1 MYSPERIM
9 YSPEM
14 REYLK
19 EIKRYLV
26 WRYGI
31 FRDGVK
37 SRQAPEA
44 LHGRVSASVR
54 GERKACPCLRHKL
67 FQVVFSSYK

>member
-1 MYSPERIM
+1 M

-14 REYLK
+14 REYLN

-31 FRDGVK
+31 TDGK
-37 SRQAPEA
+37 
-44 LHGRVSASVR
+44 GTT
-54 GERKACPCLRHKL
+54 
-67 FQVVFSSYK
+67 

>member
-1 MYSPERIM
+1 M

-19 EIKRYLV
+19 EIKRYRV

-31 FRDGVK
+31 TDREGK
-37 SRQAPEA
+37 
-44 LHGRVSASVR
+44 H
-54 GERKACPCLRHKL
+54 
-67 FQVVFSSYK
+67 

>member
-1 MYSPERIM
+1 M

-19 EIKRYLV
+19 GIERYLV

-31 FRDGVK
+31 TDREGK
-37 SRQAPEA
+37 
-44 LHGRVSASVR
+44 H
-54 GERKACPCLRHKL
+54 
-67 FQVVFSSYK
+67 

>member
-1 MYSPERIM
+1 M

-19 EIKRYLV
+19 EIKRYLA

-31 FRDGVK
+31 TDREEK
-37 SRQAPEA
+37 
-44 LHGRVSASVR
+44 H
-54 GERKACPCLRHKL
+54 
-67 FQVVFSSYK
+67 

>member
-1 MYSPERIM
+1 M

-19 EIKRYLV
+19 EIKRYLE

-31 FRDGVK
+31 TDR
-37 SRQAPEA
+37 E
-44 LHGRVSASVR
+44 GR
-54 GERKACPCLRHKL
+54 H
-67 FQVVFSSYK
+67 

>member
-1 MYSPERIM
+1 M

-31 FRDGVK
+31 TER
-37 SRQAPEA
+37 E
-44 LHGRVSASVR
+44 GR
-54 GERKACPCLRHKL
+54 H
-67 FQVVFSSYK
+67 

>member
-1 MYSPERIM
+1 M

-31 FRDGVK
+31 TDREGK
-37 SRQAPEA
+37 R
-44 LHGRVSASVR
+44 
-54 GERKACPCLRHKL
+54 
-67 FQVVFSSYK
+67 

>member
-1 MYSPERIM
+1 M

-31 FRDGVK
+31 FRDGV
-37 SRQAPEA
+37 Q
-44 LHGRVSASVR
+44 H
-54 GERKACPCLRHKL
+54 
-67 FQVVFSSYK
+67 

>member
-1 MYSPERIM
+1 M

-31 FRDGVK
+31 TDG
-37 SRQAPEA
+37 E
-44 LHGRVSASVR
+44 GR
-54 GERKACPCLRHKL
+54 H
-67 FQVVFSSYK
+67 

>member
-1 MYSPERIM
+1 M

-26 WRYGI
+26 WRYG
-31 FRDGVK
+31 
-37 SRQAPEA
+37 ATA
-44 LHGRVSASVR
+44 LRTATKKNSPR
-54 GERKACPCLRHKL
+54 ELREL
-67 FQVVFSSYK
+67 QG

>member
-1 MYSPERIM
+1 M

-14 REYLK
+14 RAYLN

-31 FRDGVK
+31 TDREGK
-37 SRQAPEA
+37 
-44 LHGRVSASVR
+44 H
-54 GERKACPCLRHKL
+54 
-67 FQVVFSSYK
+67 

>member
-1 MYSPERIM
+1 M

-14 REYLK
+14 REYLN

-31 FRDGVK
+31 TDSNKEKQPTRI
-37 SRQAPEA
+37 A
-44 LHGRVSASVR
+44 
-54 GERKACPCLRHKL
+54 
-67 FQVVFSSYK
+67 

>member
-1 MYSPERIM
+1 M

-14 REYLK
+14 REYLN

-31 FRDGVK
+31 TD
-37 SRQAPEA
+37 
-44 LHGRVSASVR
+44 
-54 GERKACPCLRHKL
+54 GERKH
-67 FQVVFSSYK
+67 

>member
-1 MYSPERIM
+1 MKKIALIALTCGAVYGLLRAGKQVAGRIM

-31 FRDGVK
+31 TDSNKEKQPTRI
-37 SRQAPEA
+37 A
-44 LHGRVSASVR
+44 
-54 GERKACPCLRHKL
+54 
-67 FQVVFSSYK
+67 

>member
-1 MYSPERIM
+1 M

-26 WRYGI
+26 WRYGTTDSNKENSP
-31 FRDGVK
+31 R
-37 SRQAPEA
+37 E
-44 LHGRVSASVR
+44 
-54 GERKACPCLRHKL
+54 LREL
-67 FQVVFSSYK
+67 

>member
-1 MYSPERIM
+1 M

-31 FRDGVK
+31 TD
-37 SRQAPEA
+37 
-44 LHGRVSASVR
+44 
-54 GERKACPCLRHKL
+54 GERTT
-67 FQVVFSSYK
+67 

>member
-1 MYSPERIM
+1 M

-19 EIKRYLV
+19 EIERYLV

-31 FRDGVK
+31 ADREGK
-37 SRQAPEA
+37 
-44 LHGRVSASVR
+44 H
-54 GERKACPCLRHKL
+54 
-67 FQVVFSSYK
+67 

>member
-1 MYSPERIM
+1 M

-19 EIKRYLV
+19 EVKRCPV

-31 FRDGVK
+31 TAREEK
-37 SRQAPEA
+37 
-44 LHGRVSASVR
+44 H
-54 GERKACPCLRHKL
+54 
-67 FQVVFSSYK
+67 

>member
-1 MYSPERIM
+1 M

-31 FRDGVK
+31 ADREGTT
-37 SRQAPEA
+37 
-44 LHGRVSASVR
+44 
-54 GERKACPCLRHKL
+54 
-67 FQVVFSSYK
+67 

>member
-1 MYSPERIM
+1 M

-31 FRDGVK
+31 TD
-37 SRQAPEA
+37 
-44 LHGRVSASVR
+44 
-54 GERKACPCLRHKL
+54 RKGKH
-67 FQVVFSSYK
+67 